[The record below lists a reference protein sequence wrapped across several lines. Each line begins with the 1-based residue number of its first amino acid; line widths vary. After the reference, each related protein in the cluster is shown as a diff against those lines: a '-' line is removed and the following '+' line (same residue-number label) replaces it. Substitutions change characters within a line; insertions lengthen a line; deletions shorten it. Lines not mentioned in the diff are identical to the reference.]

1 MLNGILTALLIFSV
15 VTAAFTGRI
24 EALSAAALSGCG
36 EAVSLVITL
45 TGMLCLWSG
54 LMEIARRCRLTEALA
69 RLLHPLTRRLF
80 PTVPQGS
87 PAMQAISMNL
97 SANLLG
103 LGNAATPL
111 GLAAMRELQKLNPHK
126 DSASNAM
133 VTFVAMN
140 TASLQLI
147 PTTCAA
153 LRQQA
158 GSAAPMEILPAVWL
172 TGLSSLAVVLLLD
185 RLLRG
190 KSHRPEYRQ
199 ARAGA
204 LHPIREFHQKGGH
217 SMSFSAWFIPL
228 LITGLFSWGL
238 CSGVDVFDCFLQG
251 AKEGLKTAASITPA
265 LVCLLTVVTM
275 FCHSGALDVLTGF
288 LRPVTQLIGFP
299 AEVLPLALLR
309 PVSGSGGTALL
320 HQLLGEYGPD
330 SFIGR
335 VGSVLA
341 AASETTFY
349 AIAVYYGAVGIR
361 RTRHTMAAALTGDL
375 TAALVSAL
383 AVRLLLGV

>member
-15 VTAAFTGRI
+15 VTAAFTGRM

-36 EAVSLVITL
+36 EAVSLVIAL

-69 RLLHPLTRRLF
+69 RLLHPLTRWLF

-87 PAMQAISMNL
+87 QAICMNL

-190 KSHRPEYRQ
+190 KSRRPE
-199 ARAGA
+199 
-204 LHPIREFHQKGGH
+204 
-217 SMSFSAWFIPL
+217 
-228 LITGLFSWGL
+228 
-238 CSGVDVFDCFLQG
+238 
-251 AKEGLKTAASITPA
+251 
-265 LVCLLTVVTM
+265 
-275 FCHSGALDVLTGF
+275 
-288 LRPVTQLIGFP
+288 
-299 AEVLPLALLR
+299 
-309 PVSGSGGTALL
+309 
-320 HQLLGEYGPD
+320 
-330 SFIGR
+330 
-335 VGSVLA
+335 
-341 AASETTFY
+341 
-349 AIAVYYGAVGIR
+349 
-361 RTRHTMAAALTGDL
+361 
-375 TAALVSAL
+375 
-383 AVRLLLGV
+383 

>member
-1 MLNGILTALLIFSV
+1 
-15 VTAAFTGRI
+15 
-24 EALSAAALSGCG
+24 
-36 EAVSLVITL
+36 
-45 TGMLCLWSG
+45 
-54 LMEIARRCRLTEALA
+54 MEIARRCRLTEALA
-69 RLLHPLTRRLF
+69 RLLHPLTRWLF

-147 PTTCAA
+147 PTTCAV

-190 KSHRPEYRQ
+190 KSHRPE
-199 ARAGA
+199 
-204 LHPIREFHQKGGH
+204 
-217 SMSFSAWFIPL
+217 
-228 LITGLFSWGL
+228 
-238 CSGVDVFDCFLQG
+238 
-251 AKEGLKTAASITPA
+251 
-265 LVCLLTVVTM
+265 
-275 FCHSGALDVLTGF
+275 
-288 LRPVTQLIGFP
+288 
-299 AEVLPLALLR
+299 
-309 PVSGSGGTALL
+309 
-320 HQLLGEYGPD
+320 
-330 SFIGR
+330 
-335 VGSVLA
+335 
-341 AASETTFY
+341 
-349 AIAVYYGAVGIR
+349 
-361 RTRHTMAAALTGDL
+361 
-375 TAALVSAL
+375 
-383 AVRLLLGV
+383 

>member
-1 MLNGILTALLIFSV
+1 MMNGILTAQLIFSV
-15 VTAAFTGRI
+15 VTAAFTGRM

-69 RLLHPLTRRLF
+69 RLLRPLTRWLF

-87 PAMQAISMNL
+87 PAMQAICMNL
-97 SANLLG
+97 SANL

-190 KSHRPEYRQ
+190 KSRRPE
-199 ARAGA
+199 
-204 LHPIREFHQKGGH
+204 
-217 SMSFSAWFIPL
+217 
-228 LITGLFSWGL
+228 
-238 CSGVDVFDCFLQG
+238 
-251 AKEGLKTAASITPA
+251 
-265 LVCLLTVVTM
+265 
-275 FCHSGALDVLTGF
+275 
-288 LRPVTQLIGFP
+288 
-299 AEVLPLALLR
+299 
-309 PVSGSGGTALL
+309 
-320 HQLLGEYGPD
+320 
-330 SFIGR
+330 
-335 VGSVLA
+335 
-341 AASETTFY
+341 
-349 AIAVYYGAVGIR
+349 
-361 RTRHTMAAALTGDL
+361 
-375 TAALVSAL
+375 
-383 AVRLLLGV
+383 

>member
-1 MLNGILTALLIFSV
+1 MMNGILTALLIFS
-15 VTAAFTGRI
+15 
-24 EALSAAALSGCG
+24 ALSGCG

-69 RLLHPLTRRLF
+69 RLLRPLTRWLF

-87 PAMQAISMNL
+87 PAMQAICMNL

-103 LGNAATPL
+103 LGNAATPW

-190 KSHRPEYRQ
+190 KSRRPE
-199 ARAGA
+199 
-204 LHPIREFHQKGGH
+204 
-217 SMSFSAWFIPL
+217 
-228 LITGLFSWGL
+228 
-238 CSGVDVFDCFLQG
+238 
-251 AKEGLKTAASITPA
+251 
-265 LVCLLTVVTM
+265 
-275 FCHSGALDVLTGF
+275 
-288 LRPVTQLIGFP
+288 
-299 AEVLPLALLR
+299 
-309 PVSGSGGTALL
+309 
-320 HQLLGEYGPD
+320 
-330 SFIGR
+330 
-335 VGSVLA
+335 
-341 AASETTFY
+341 
-349 AIAVYYGAVGIR
+349 
-361 RTRHTMAAALTGDL
+361 
-375 TAALVSAL
+375 
-383 AVRLLLGV
+383 